1 MMISKWFQA
10 HFYVSRLT
18 SRSNLF
24 NNNVVQ
30 NLSGITYKVRGFDE
44 EIYRVH
50 QDAHKESPESLLV
63 FKATWKIVRK
73 EIELKLGGRFTAE
86 RFLNQT
92 SLEPTST
99 RVQRWFYSK
108 GRSHS
113 CTVSVYWN
121 GRDIFLQYQRYVT
134 LALQVPSCLL
144 FDTLSETAVL
154 SQLADEKS
162 STANVK
168 FQIYENNTKCR
179 TGSPGHTRDRVLTV

>member
-1 MMISKWFQA
+1 MFSKWFQT

-50 QDAHKESPESLLV
+50 QDAHKESPESLLI

-92 SLEPTST
+92 SLEPTSA

-108 GRSHS
+108 GRNHS
-113 CTVSVYWN
+113 CTVSVYRN
-121 GRDIFLQYQRYVT
+121 GWDIFLQYRPCV
-134 LALQVPSCLL
+134 
-144 FDTLSETAVL
+144 
-154 SQLADEKS
+154 
-162 STANVK
+162 
-168 FQIYENNTKCR
+168 
-179 TGSPGHTRDRVLTV
+179 TGSIMFIVWYTLRDRSSQPIGGWKVIHGKCKISNLREQHKM

>member
-10 HFYVSRLT
+10 HFYVSHLT

-73 EIELKLGGRFTAE
+73 KINLKLGGRFTAE
-86 RFLNQT
+86 KIPASIKLAW
-92 SLEPTST
+92 SL
-99 RVQRWFYSK
+99 RVQEYNGDFTPKVGTTVVRFPFTGMVGTFSYSIK
-108 GRSHS
+108 DMLPLRYRFHHVYRLIHS
-113 CTVSVYWN
+113 
-121 GRDIFLQYQRYVT
+121 QRPQFS
-134 LALQVPSCLL
+134 ANWRM
-144 FDTLSETAVL
+144 
-154 SQLADEKS
+154 KS
-162 STANVK
+162 RPR
-168 FQIYENNTKCR
+168 QM
-179 TGSPGHTRDRVLTV
+179 